1 MKMDTKPNIKI
12 IKRSERKQRVKAGA
26 SSPTIT
32 KKPQDAARDMVNTVS
47 EWVNEFQRKR
57 RAETTEALKGLLLN
71 TSPQSS
77 KA

>member
-12 IKRSERKQRVKAGA
+12 IKRSERNQRVKAGT
-26 SSPTIT
+26 SSQTIT
-32 KKPQDAARDMVNTVS
+32 KKPQDTARDMVNTVS

-57 RAETTEALKGLLLN
+57 RVETTEALKGLLLN